1 MLDAAGF
8 AALLVGSRDGVA
20 VPAVLSTL
28 SAVFLALIGH
38 FVFRERMSR
47 LQWAGALTTLA
58 GVATLAATR

>member
-28 SAVFLALIGH
+28 SAVFLALVGY
-38 FVFRERMSR
+38 FLFRERMSR
-47 LQWAGALTTLA
+47 LQWAA
-58 GVATLAATR
+58 R